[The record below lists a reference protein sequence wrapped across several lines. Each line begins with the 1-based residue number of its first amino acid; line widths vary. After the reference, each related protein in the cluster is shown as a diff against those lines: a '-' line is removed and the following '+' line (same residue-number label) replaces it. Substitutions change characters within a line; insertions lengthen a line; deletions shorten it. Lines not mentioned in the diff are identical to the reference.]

1 MTFHPTPLA
10 GVVLVEPRVF
20 GDSRG
25 FFMET
30 YRADRFKEGG
40 IDLPFVQ
47 DNHSRSLGNTLR
59 GLHYQ
64 IEHPQGK
71 LVRVVAG
78 EVFDV
83 AVDLRKGSP
92 TFARWHGER
101 LSADNRLQMYI
112 PPGFA
117 HGFCVL
123 SEAAEVIYKCTDT
136 YAPQGERAIRW
147 NDPELAIDWPVANP
161 LLSAKDA
168 DAPTLAEMRDE
179 LFVYLG

>member
-1 MTFHPTPLA
+1 MNFRPTPLD
-10 GVVLVEPRVF
+10 GVLIVEPRVF
-20 GDSRG
+20 EDPRG

-47 DNHSRSLGNTLR
+47 DNHSRSGPDTLR

-64 IEHPQGK
+64 IEQPQGK

-78 EVFDV
+78 EVWDV
-83 AVDLRKGSP
+83 AVDIRKGSP
-92 TFARWHGER
+92 TFGRWFGER
-101 LSADNRLQMYI
+101 LSAANRLQMYV

-123 SEAAEVIYKCTDT
+123 SDAAEVIYKCTDF
-136 YAPQGERAIRW
+136 YAPGGDRAIRW
-147 NDPELAIDWPVANP
+147 NDPELAIDWPLEEPV
-161 LLSAKDA
+161 LSAKDA
-168 DAPTLAEMRDE
+168 AAPTLAEARDE
-179 LFVYLG
+179 LFVYLA